1 MLFLETCAC
10 LQCNRYSRID
20 ARQQYIDKRM
30 AIAKRTTIT
39 SVHTFVSPYRS
50 TVGMHL
56 TTIMPLLL
64 FDINRVLSCIHI
76 LFFN

>member
-10 LQCNRYSRID
+10 LQCNGNSRID

-39 SVHTFVSPYRS
+39 SVHTFKSLITKEIDKLVNA
-50 TVGMHL
+50 VNM
-56 TTIMPLLL
+56 
-64 FDINRVLSCIHI
+64 
-76 LFFN
+76 